1 MGTVVVQRE
10 KSQLNEHTRDA
21 SEIVVQENQFKVH
34 KLKRSTSFF
43 LQPPSLRSV
52 ALSPTPVSSQSR
64 SIGYV
69 PTANNP

>member
-43 LQPPSLRSV
+43 SAATKLSV
-52 ALSPTPVSSQSR
+52 AR
-64 SIGYV
+64 SFSHTGV
-69 PTANNP
+69 